1 MLIEIFLVRF
11 ASEEPADDVVVDTN
25 FVDDSSPSDFHLR

>member
-11 ASEEPADDVVVDTN
+11 ASEEPADDVVVDTK